1 MEIKQEANECCQEIK
16 NSKTAIQMMYF
27 ESSELFPKSKSQ
39 HKNIYKSVKFDCQA
53 NILYNRL

>member
-1 MEIKQEANECCQEIK
+1 
-16 NSKTAIQMMYF
+16 MYL
-27 ESSELFPKSKSQ
+27 ESSELFLKSKSQ